1 MTPEQ
6 SRRAIFLNEVGIGNV
21 WVRRHVTTPPMPETV
36 QTEVTEIVPEI
47 VPEIVRQTEPPEPVM
62 AAIDAPAFETD
73 FSAWDE
79 SPPMPP
85 AFFDDEM
92 DMTQVPYMPPS
103 ADAVAG
109 MDWPQLKAAVASCR
123 GCKLCEGRTQTV
135 FGVGDQQARWLFV
148 GEGPGREED
157 MQGEP
162 FVGPAGKLLNN
173 MLLAMG
179 LRRNE
184 NVYLANAV
192 KCRATDASGADHAPT
207 AAEIAACKPYLE
219 RQIALIQPT
228 VIVALG
234 KTAALSLLGPDAGK
248 TMAALRGSVHQH
260 DGRPLIVTYHPS
272 YLLRKPT
279 AKREAWADLCL
290 ALNTYAGA

>member
-6 SRRAIFLNEVGIGNV
+6 SRRAIFLDEVGIGNV
-21 WVRRHVTTPPMPETV
+21 WVRRHVPASAPEAV
-36 QTEVTEIVPEI
+36 PADVPAQEIVQQKES
-47 VPEIVRQTEPPEPVM
+47 PEPVM
-62 AAIDAPAFETD
+62 AAIDVPVFETD

-79 SPPMPP
+79 PLPMPP

-92 DMTQVPYMPPS
+92 EMTYLPPS

-109 MDWPQLKAAVASCR
+109 MDWPQLKAAVAGCR
-123 GCKLCEGRTQTV
+123 GCQLCEGRSRTV

-157 MQGEP
+157 RQGEP

-179 LRRNE
+179 LQRNA
-184 NVYLANAV
+184 NVYLTNAV
-192 KCRATDASGADHAPT
+192 KCRATDAGGADHAPT
-207 AAEIAACKPYLE
+207 PAEIAACKPYME

-234 KTAALSLLGPDAGK
+234 KSAALSLLGPEAGH

-260 DGRPLIVTYHPS
+260 AGRPLVVTYHPS

-290 ALNTYAGA
+290 ALNTYAGD

>member
-6 SRRAIFLNEVGIGNV
+6 SRRAIFLNEVGIGHV
-21 WVRRHVTTPPMPETV
+21 WVRRQVAAPVPAAAPEA
-36 QTEVTEIVPEI
+36 ES
-47 VPEIVRQTEPPEPVM
+47 PEPVI
-62 AAIDAPAFETD
+62 AAAPAFEAD
-73 FSAWDE
+73 CAAWDE
-79 SPPMPP
+79 PLPMPP
-85 AFFDDEM
+85 ALFDDEM
-92 DMTQVPYMPPS
+92 EMTYVPPS

-123 GCKLCEGRTQTV
+123 GCQLCEARTRTV
-135 FGVGDQQARWLFV
+135 FGVGDQKARWLFV

-162 FVGPAGKLLNN
+162 FVGPAGRLLNN

-179 LRRNE
+179 LRRNV
-184 NVYLANAV
+184 NVYLTNAV

-207 AAEIAACKPYLE
+207 PAEIAACKPYLE

-234 KTAALSLLGPDAGK
+234 KSAAQSLLGLDAGQ
-248 TMAALRGSVHQH
+248 TMETLRGTVHQH
-260 DGRPLIVTYHPS
+260 AGRPLIVTYHPS
-272 YLLRKPT
+272 YLLRKPS
-279 AKREAWADLCL
+279 AKREAWDDLCL
-290 ALNTYAGA
+290 ALNAYAGAGD

>member
-21 WVRRHVTTPPMPETV
+21 WVRRHATAPMPETV
-36 QTEVTEIVPEI
+36 QAEVQEAAQEIKS
-47 VPEIVRQTEPPEPVM
+47 PEPVM
-62 AAIDAPAFETD
+62 AAIEAPAFEAD

-79 SPPMPP
+79 PLPMPP
-85 AFFDDEM
+85 AFFDAEIEM
-92 DMTQVPYMPPS
+92 THVQYVPPS
-103 ADAVAG
+103 AGAVAG
-109 MDWPQLKAAVASCR
+109 MDWPQLKAAVAGCR

-135 FGVGDQQARWLFV
+135 FGVGDQRARWLFV

-179 LRRNE
+179 LRRNA

-192 KCRATDASGADHAPT
+192 KCRATDAGGADHAPT
-207 AAEIAACKPYLE
+207 LAEITACKPYLE

-234 KTAALSLLGPDAGK
+234 KTAALSLLGPEAGH

-260 DGRPLIVTYHPS
+260 GGRPLVVTYHPS

-290 ALNTYAGA
+290 ALNTYASSVGD

>member
-6 SRRAIFLNEVGIGNV
+6 SRRAIFLDEVGIGNV
-21 WVRRHVTTPPMPETV
+21 WVRRHVPASAPEAV
-36 QTEVTEIVPEI
+36 PADVPAQEIVQQKESP
-47 VPEIVRQTEPPEPVM
+47 QPVM
-62 AAIDAPAFETD
+62 AAIDVPAFEAD
-73 FSAWDE
+73 FSAWDD
-79 SPPMPP
+79 PLPMPP

-92 DMTQVPYMPPS
+92 EMTYLPPS
-103 ADAVAG
+103 ADVVAG
-109 MDWPQLKAAVASCR
+109 MDWPQLKAAVTGCR
-123 GCKLCEGRTQTV
+123 GCKLCEGRSQTV

-157 MQGEP
+157 RQGEP

-179 LRRNE
+179 LQRNA
-184 NVYLANAV
+184 NVYLTNAV
-192 KCRATDASGADHAPT
+192 KCRATDAGGADHAPT
-207 AAEIAACKPYLE
+207 PAEIAACKPYLE

-234 KTAALSLLGPDAGK
+234 KSAALSLLGPDAGH

-260 DGRPLIVTYHPS
+260 AGRPLVVTYHPS

-290 ALNTYAGA
+290 ALNTYASSAGD

>member
-6 SRRAIFLNEVGIGNV
+6 SRRAIFLDEVGIGQV
-21 WVRRHVTTPPMPETV
+21 WVRRHVAPALPETA
-36 QTEVTEIVPEI
+36 QAETPEA
-47 VPEIVRQTEPPEPVM
+47 PEAAAPEPVKAVM
-62 AAIDAPAFETD
+62 PVMPALPVVDAPAFEAD

-79 SPPMPP
+79 SLPMPP

-92 DMTQVPYMPPS
+92 EMTYAPPS

-109 MDWPQLKAAVASCR
+109 MDWLELQTAVAACR
-123 GCKLCEGRTQTV
+123 GCKLCDGRTRTV
-135 FGVGDQQARWLFV
+135 FGVGDQKARWLFI

-162 FVGPAGKLLNN
+162 FVGPAGRLLNN

-192 KCRATDASGADHAPT
+192 KCRATDDSGTDHAPT
-207 AAEIAACKPYLE
+207 PAEVAACKPYLE

-234 KTAALSLLGPDAGK
+234 KTAALSLLDLDAK
-248 TMAALRGSVHQH
+248 QTMATLRGAVHQH
-260 DGRPLIVTYHPS
+260 AGRPLIVTYHPS
-272 YLLRKPT
+272 YLLRKPS

-290 ALNTYAGA
+290 ALNTYAGTGG

>member
-6 SRRAIFLNEVGIGNV
+6 SRRAIFLNEVGIGHV
-21 WVRRHVTTPPMPETV
+21 WVRRQVTVPVPETV
-36 QTEVTEIVPEI
+36 QAEVQEAES
-47 VPEIVRQTEPPEPVM
+47 PEPAI
-62 AAIDAPAFETD
+62 AAAPAFD
-73 FSAWDE
+73 ADCAAWDE
-79 SPPMPP
+79 PLPMP
-85 AFFDDEM
+85 FDGVAEM
-92 DMTQVPYMPPS
+92 TYVPPS

-123 GCKLCEGRTQTV
+123 GCQLCEGRTQTV
-135 FGVGDQQARWLFV
+135 FGVGDQKARWLFV

-162 FVGPAGKLLNN
+162 FVGPAGRLLNN

-179 LRRNE
+179 LQRNA
-184 NVYLANAV
+184 NVYLTNAV
-192 KCRATDASGADHAPT
+192 KCRAADASGADHAPT
-207 AAEIAACKPYLE
+207 PAEIAACKPYLE

-234 KTAALSLLGPDAGK
+234 KTAAQSLLGLDARQ
-248 TMAALRGSVHQH
+248 TMATLRGTVHQH
-260 DGRPLIVTYHPS
+260 AGRPLIVTYHPS
-272 YLLRKPT
+272 YLLRKPS

-290 ALNTYAGA
+290 ALNAYAGD